1 MRTIATLCK
10 SHRHPYAVR
19 SDPERNPIG
28 RRTQSDR
35 TADANGDVSTE
46 IIILNLCDLELN
58 DKAFDPKYII
68 STAEIKIARTRWLT
82 ILMLFLIIIALY
94 LSAYLKFFCNF
105 A

>member
-1 MRTIATLCK
+1 MSFAPTECSADYSYSFAKVIVT
-10 SHRHPYAVR
+10 
-19 SDPERNPIG
+19 
-28 RRTQSDR
+28 RTQSDR
-35 TADANGDVSTE
+35 AADANGDVSTE

-58 DKAFDPKYII
+58 DKAFDSKYII
-68 STAEIKIARTRWLT
+68 STAEINIARTRWLT